1 MAYRSIAKRSVIPIL
16 AALFVLLSSQAFSD
30 AAQAQTAP
38 EVNGPPIW
46 LTQDS
51 DGFLMEPVWSPDGS
65 QLVVTSSKYRG
76 LWLVG
81 TESQTVRQV
90 TDAHAVGYG
99 VSWSPGGEA
108 LLGRVARYTD
118 MRRSDAVTV
127 FDLATGESQ
136 HLSEFRR
143 SMPHIPQWTRD
154 GNVALVRDGQIELFD
169 VALTAPQ
176 ADTDDSDAQNTQ
188 SSALYFSTEQGI
200 GRARLNA
207 SELQVS
213 GAIETRELDA
223 DTINPFADR
232 QLLNVTP
239 SPDGSMIAFEV
250 MGGDLYVMQED
261 GSNVRSLGRG
271 YRATWSPDGEWVAFQ
286 RTEDDG
292 HQILSADLFAA
303 HVDGNRTVQLTQ
315 TTDRLEMNP
324 DWSPDGR
331 AIAFDAD
338 GRIGLLPLSDD

>member
-1 MAYRSIAKRSVIPIL
+1 MAYRSIAQRSIIPIL
-16 AALFVLLSSQAFSD
+16 AALVVVFSSQVFSA
-30 AAQAQTAP
+30 AAQAQSAP
-38 EVNGPPIW
+38 EVSGPPVW

-51 DGFLMEPVWSPDGS
+51 DGFLMQPVWSPDGS

-81 TESQTVRQV
+81 TESQTVRQI

-108 LLGRVARYTD
+108 LLGRVARYAD

-136 HLSEFRR
+136 HLTEFRTD
-143 SMPHIPQWTRD
+143 MPHIPQWTRD
-154 GNVALVRDGQIELFD
+154 GNVSLVRDDQLELFD
-169 VALTAPQ
+169 VALTAQQ
-176 ADTDDSDAQNTQ
+176 ADTDNSDAQNTEP
-188 SSALYFSTEQGI
+188 SPIYFSTEQGI
-200 GRARLNA
+200 GRTLLDA
-207 SELQVS
+207 SELEVS
-213 GAIETRELDA
+213 EAIETRQLNAE
-223 DTINPFADR
+223 TINPFEGR
-232 QLLNVTP
+232 RLLNVTP

-250 MGGDLYVMQED
+250 MGGDLYVMQAD
-261 GSNVRSLGRG
+261 GSNARSLGRG
-271 YRATWSPDGEWVAFQ
+271 YRASWSPDGEWVAFQ

-315 TTDRLEMNP
+315 SADRLEMNP

-338 GRIGLLPLSDD
+338 GRIGLLPLSND